1 MYSNFQPSE
10 PDLSAGMGLLAHLN
24 VEELKDIVNNDGK
37 FEELLKDLKQV
48 GHSKPISLGRRK
60 IIIPSLSLA
69 EQGQ

>member
-37 FEELLKDLKQV
+37 FEELIKDLKQV
-48 GHSKPISLGRRK
+48 GHSK
-60 IIIPSLSLA
+60 
-69 EQGQ
+69 

>member
-48 GHSKPISLGRRK
+48 GHSKSTCLGRHK
-60 IIIPSLSLA
+60 ILIQSLSFA
-69 EQGQ
+69 EQSQ